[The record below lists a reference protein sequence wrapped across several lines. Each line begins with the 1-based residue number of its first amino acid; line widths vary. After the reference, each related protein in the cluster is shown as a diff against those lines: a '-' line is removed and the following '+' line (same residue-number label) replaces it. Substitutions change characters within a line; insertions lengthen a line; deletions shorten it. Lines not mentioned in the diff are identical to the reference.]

1 MAEERDSIVARTATD
16 SGELTK
22 EELQRRME
30 ETRES
35 IAHTVEEIKD
45 TVATQY
51 QQVKEALD
59 WREQFRRRPL
69 AFTAGAFGFGFLL
82 GYSIGGSLTSGEE
95 EGWDTKGVATSY
107 EQAYMMP
114 PAPTEPEKPGLVE
127 RLKESRA
134 YARLQEEISNIGERA
149 VDQLATTA
157 QTVVLPLLFAK
168 VGQLIGLD
176 LSGRKTEAEKRP
188 ETSARAASAAVSA
201 GSASETGPTPE
212 STRSGYGSA

>member
-1 MAEERDSIVARTATD
+1 MAQERDSIVARTAP
-16 SGELTK
+16 GELTK

-45 TVATQY
+45 NVATQY

-69 AFTAGAFGFGFLL
+69 AFTAGAFGVGFLL

-95 EGWDTKGVATSY
+95 ESWDTRGVATPY
-107 EQAYMMP
+107 EKAYMA
-114 PAPTEPEKPGLVE
+114 PAAESEKPSVVE

-149 VDQLATTA
+149 VEQLATTA

-168 VGQLIGLD
+168 VGEIIGLD
-176 LSGRKTEAEKRP
+176 LSGRKKEPEKQP
-188 ETSARAASAAVSA
+188 EPSARAASAAASTEAATSA
-201 GSASETGPTPE
+201 Q
-212 STRSGYGSA
+212 STRSGGYGSA